1 MNPDPIPGSQAV
13 LKRPLSLCIIQFPNA
28 AETADLPQRVGVWVN
43 EIIFA
48 KCLGALGKE
57 SLIHAAKNDYSNV
70 NVISF
75 FHKEK

>member
-1 MNPDPIPGSQAV
+1 MNPDPIPSSQAV

-28 AETADLPQRVGVWVN
+28 AETTDLPQRVGVWVN

-70 NVISF
+70 NVIF
-75 FHKEK
+75 FCKEK

>member
-1 MNPDPIPGSQAV
+1 MNPDPIPSQQAV

-28 AETADLPQRVGVWVN
+28 DETADLPQKVGVWVN
-43 EIIFA
+43 EVIFA

-70 NVISF
+70 NVIF
-75 FHKEK
+75 FL